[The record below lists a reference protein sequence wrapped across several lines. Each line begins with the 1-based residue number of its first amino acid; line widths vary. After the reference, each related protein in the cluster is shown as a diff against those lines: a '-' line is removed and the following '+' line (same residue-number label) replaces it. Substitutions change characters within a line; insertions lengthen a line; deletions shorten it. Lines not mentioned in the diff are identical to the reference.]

1 MGDDMRT
8 FIVVFALFGMGMGS
22 AHADDTGWMRW
33 ERVIV
38 DASDLLVLCR
48 EEAEAH
54 YVGLGEPVYQWTGS
68 YHDYANMLYADGK
81 LRVDG
86 RDVEVHCRIP
96 RNAREHYLTMEVVD
110 PGE

>member
-1 MGDDMRT
+1 MRKIILVST
-8 FIVVFALFGMGMGS
+8 LLAAGA
-22 AHADDTGWMRW
+22 AHAQDPGWLRW

-38 DASDLLVLCR
+38 NASDLLGLCR
-48 EEAEAH
+48 QEAEAR

-68 YHDYANMLYADGK
+68 YHDYANTLYADGK

-96 RNAREHYLTMEVVD
+96 RNARERYLTMEVVD
-110 PGE
+110 PGK